1 MKWFCFHIATNLV
14 ITIACIAW
22 WQRMEM
28 LLILAYRTVPV
39 VHFTDQTWIFKTVY
53 CIRCVMV
60 CKIVFTNW
68 NAKIA
73 LLLASMVFTYYI
85 ELFLTEAD
93 RQNSILISLPLSNR
107 RGNKKLPAGKYFAV
121 SSPRKTY
128 NKLIIMA
135 KIPNN

>member
-1 MKWFCFHIATNLV
+1 MQSTFKFILKWFCFHIATNLV

-28 LLILAYRTVPV
+28 LLILAYHTVPV
-39 VHFTDQTWIFKTVY
+39 VHFTDQTWISKTVY

-68 NAKIA
+68 NAKIE

-85 ELFLTEAD
+85 ELFRTEAD
-93 RQNSILISLPLSNR
+93 RQNSILISLPYLIAEATRNYRLGSI
-107 RGNKKLPAGKYFAV
+107 LQYLHPGKH
-121 SSPRKTY
+121 
-128 NKLIIMA
+128 IM
-135 KIPNN
+135 N